1 MLNVIIRNFTKLTLT
16 LIMSLEYQL
25 ESSVYN
31 QF

>member
-25 ESSVYN
+25 ESSVYD

>member
-25 ESSVYN
+25 DSSIYD